1 MNIKIENLTGATPER
16 MAREAVRAVLANKG
30 INTKLFNVTDS
41 TVIADYYVI
50 TTARSTTHVKSL
62 SDDLVDKFA
71 EAGVN
76 PSHFEGRDGGEWILI
91 DYDNIII
98 HVFGRDARE
107 FYNLER
113 LGGEEID
120 KSDIE
125 EALDREM
132 SASEN

>member
-16 MAREAVRAVLANKG
+16 IAREAVRAVLVNKG

-71 EAGVN
+71 EAGIS

-91 DYDNIII
+91 DYDNVII

-120 KSDIE
+120 ISDIE